1 MMRLL
6 EINSVVNFGSTGKI
20 VSDLAE
26 YAQHHGAEVL
36 VCYGRGE
43 AEAPFALYRIGHGKF
58 NFYEAALET
67 RLFDNSGFAS
77 RQPTK
82 KLLKVIDNFQP
93 DVIHL
98 HNLHGYY
105 INVAELFDYL
115 AHHSKA
121 QVIWTLHDIWS
132 FSPHAAIMALEGN
145 QVPTTIQHRSELSL
159 YPQTWLFNRKDHNY
173 WRKKRTFTQLSPQR
187 LHFVAPSKWM
197 ATLIKH
203 SFFKDYPVQIIYNGI
218 DTVQFANYLQ
228 QPLYQAHDL
237 PKRGLAVASVWNENK
252 GLSYLNQLAELL
264 NGQLQLTLVGDL
276 RGQKVSELIN
286 AVGPV
291 PDIAQLTHYY
301 QQADVFINPTLAETF
316 GLTNVESLVCGTPVV
331 TFAAGGNAEMLTAQT
346 GIVVPRGD
354 MQSLLTAVKQMQK
367 NAQVAQLCQQQG
379 MKFDQAQMN
388 QNYWQ
393 LYQQVMQTSTKN

>member
-1 MMRLL
+1 MRLL

-36 VCYGRGE
+36 VCYGRGQ

-67 RLFDNSGFAS
+67 RLFDNAGFAS
-77 RQPTK
+77 REPTR

-105 INVAELFDYL
+105 INVGELFDYL
-115 AHHSKA
+115 ANHSKA
-121 QVIWTLHDIWS
+121 QVIWTLHDIWP
-132 FSPHAAIMALEGN
+132 FSPHAAMMALEN
-145 QVPTTIQHRSELSL
+145 MQQVPTTIQHRSELSL
-159 YPQTWLFNRKDHNY
+159 YPQTWLFNRKDNNY
-173 WRKKRTFTQLSPQR
+173 WRKRRVFTQLSPQR

-197 ATLIKH
+197 ATLVQH

-218 DTVQFANYLQ
+218 DTVKFENYLQ
-228 QPLYQAHDL
+228 QPLYQPHSM

-264 NGQLQLTLVGDL
+264 KGQLQLTLVGDL
-276 RGQKVSELIN
+276 RKQKVSELIN

-291 PDIAQLTHYY
+291 PDIAQLTNYY

-316 GLTNVESLVCGTPVV
+316 GLTNVESLVCGTPVI
-331 TFAAGGNAEMLTAQT
+331 TFAAGGNAEMLTDKT

-354 MQSLLTAVKQMQK
+354 LPSLLNAVKQIHK
-367 NAQVAQLCQQQG
+367 DEQVAQLCQQQG
-379 MKFDQAQMN
+379 LKFNQAQMN
-388 QNYWQ
+388 QNYWH
-393 LYQQVMQTSTKN
+393 LYQQVIQLK